1 MTPDLWKP
9 FGGLM
14 LIILIAL
21 SGSAPALAQDAADAE
36 PAAATD
42 TAADTDIAAGTDGM
56 VEGSAIDAFTNR
68 WNQGGNT
75 MWALA
80 FVALLGVGFIIERF
94 ISLTRG
100 RIAPRGLATK
110 ANDLWKQGDIDGVIK
125 LGDSSNSTLGKVI
138 AFVAEHRD
146 APYEHLVSGAEDMA
160 LREFEVHTRRN
171 HVLSSIGAVSPL
183 LGLMGT
189 VFGLM
194 GAFASIGAIGT
205 MDDPSV
211 LADDIGKAMVT
222 TAAGLIIAV
231 PALGLYFYFRS
242 RTGQLASIVG
252 EEVSAL
258 MHAWFLKKKA

>member
-1 MTPDLWKP
+1 MTRASTKP
-9 FGGLM
+9 LFGLM
-14 LIILIAL
+14 LMIVIGLP
-21 SGSAPALAQDAADAE
+21 GGAPALAQDAATEAAEDSAAESGDAGLG
-36 PAAATD
+36 D
-42 TAADTDIAAGTDGM
+42 GADEL
-56 VEGSAIDAFTNR
+56 VQGSAIDAFVAK
-68 WNQGGNT
+68 WNQGGRT

-80 FVALLGVGFIIERF
+80 FVAALGLGFLVERF
-94 ISLTRG
+94 ISLSRG
-100 RIAPRGLATK
+100 RIAPSGLATR
-110 ANDLWKQGDIDGVIK
+110 ANQLWQAGDYDGVEN
-125 LGDSSNSTLGKVI
+125 LGDSSDTTLGKVI
-138 AFVAEHRD
+138 AFLAEHRD

-160 LREFEVHTRRN
+160 LRDFEVHTRRN
-171 HVLSSIGAVSPL
+171 HVLSSIGAIAPL

-258 MHAWFLKKKA
+258 MHAWFLKKGA